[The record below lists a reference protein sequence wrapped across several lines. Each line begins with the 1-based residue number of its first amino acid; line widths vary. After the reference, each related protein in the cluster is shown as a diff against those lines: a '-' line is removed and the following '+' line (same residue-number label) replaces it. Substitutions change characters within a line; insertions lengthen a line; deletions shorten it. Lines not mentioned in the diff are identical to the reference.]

1 MIMLAL
7 TLLSPMPTA
16 TIGGKK
22 KKTFVILKCIL
33 LQLLWLTTFNQKVT
47 KPIEVWIIK
56 VKPNMKSIF
65 ILIGIFITSEIS
77 ALIL

>member
-22 KKTFVILKCIL
+22 KKDVRDFEMY
-33 LQLLWLTTFNQKVT
+33 TTST
-47 KPIEVWIIK
+47 
-56 VKPNMKSIF
+56 SIAYD
-65 ILIGIFITSEIS
+65 I
-77 ALIL
+77 

>member
-16 TIGGKK
+16 TIGGEKK
-22 KKTFVILKCIL
+22 KDVRDFEMYTTSTSIAYEHL
-33 LQLLWLTTFNQKVT
+33 L
-47 KPIEVWIIK
+47 IEVWIIK
-56 VKPNMKSIF
+56 VKPNMKSSF